1 MNLSSSSH
9 FVGKTKG
16 EMPKSPELGIPFWLI
31 LTQSTPFVSILLTC
45 KEFQPVVGTGL
56 TSMGNLTMAITLEKI
71 WILPQHHSQIEGN
84 GS

>member
-1 MNLSSSSH
+1 M
-9 FVGKTKG
+9 
-16 EMPKSPELGIPFWLI
+16 
-31 LTQSTPFVSILLTC
+31 
-45 KEFQPVVGTGL
+45 GTGL